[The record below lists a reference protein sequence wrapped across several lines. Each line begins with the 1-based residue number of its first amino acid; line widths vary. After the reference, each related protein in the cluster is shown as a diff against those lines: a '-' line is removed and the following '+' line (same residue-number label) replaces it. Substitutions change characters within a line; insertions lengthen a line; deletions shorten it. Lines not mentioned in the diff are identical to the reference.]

1 MSRKIDIYAP
11 NISKENLIS
20 LLFLQLTEIGD
31 RIEMN
36 IIKQER
42 KRFRAPEME
51 VLLKENEET
60 LTAAFTARLFEVARG
75 LGGTRFGFKGENNQE
90 VRSDVNITTCNLIEL
105 SESSSKLDVKKIE
118 IY

>member
-1 MSRKIDIYAP
+1 MSKKIDIYAP

-42 KRFRAPEME
+42 RLFRAPEME
-51 VLLKENEET
+51 VFMKEEDVS
-60 LTAAFTARLFEVARG
+60 LTAAFTARLFEVAKG
-75 LGGTRFGFKGENNQE
+75 LGGTRFVFKGENNE
-90 VRSDVNITTCNLIEL
+90 ELRSDVNITTCNLIDL
-105 SESSSKLDVKKIE
+105 SESVSKLDVKKIE